1 MNPCPCGN
9 FQSKEKECSCSPI
22 IISRYQRKI
31 SGPIVDRID
40 MWVEVSKVKHGE
52 LMEKASG
59 ENTEDVRKRIVKT
72 REIQR
77 KRFEEKKLKIK
88 TNSEMNSKNVITC
101 ANLTDTA
108 RKILDMS
115 ANKIGLSARGYH
127 RVVKLA
133 RTIADLDE
141 SDQILDKHI
150 LEALQY
156 RPKSFSSF

>member
-1 MNPCPCGN
+1 
-9 FQSKEKECSCSPI
+9 
-22 IISRYQRKI
+22 
-31 SGPIVDRID
+31 

-59 ENTEDVRKRIVKT
+59 ENTKDVRDRVVKA

-77 KRFEEKKLKIK
+77 KRFEEKKLKMK
-88 TNSEMNSKNVITC
+88 TNSEMNSKIVIAC
-101 ANLTDTA
+101 ANLCETA

-115 ANKIGLSARGYH
+115 ANKIGISARGYH

-133 RTIADLDE
+133 RTIADLDS